1 MAELRAIMS
10 TPVRAT
16 AASLRVFLD
25 RIIDY
30 AGLFAPASL
39 DMTASVKNYS
49 RYLNHPQRWALG
61 RFVLPA
67 ARLDEFMNAQKNIAV
82 EPWQVSGIISGNIQQ
97 DLEAVDT
104 FNRNST
110 CAVMDSVEVRVRNLD
125 EIELVCKHRPRGAIA
140 LYEVSLE
147 QADLLLPILR
157 HIGGS
162 AKLRTG
168 GVVQEAFPA
177 VEQIAGFIARCA
189 ELGVPFKATA
199 GLHHPLHCICPLT
212 YESNSPVATM
222 HGFLNLFTAAA
233 IAWSAVRSG
242 GAVSRKVLA
251 TCLADGARANWRFDE
266 DALTWSGG
274 EEPIRIG
281 IELLRLMRSD
291 FALSFGSCSFEEP
304 LRDLREIDLL

>member
-1 MAELRAIMS
+1 MS

-16 AASLRVFLD
+16 AATLRVFLE

-39 DMTASVKNYS
+39 DMTTSVNNYS

-61 RFVLPA
+61 RFVLPV
-67 ARLDEFMNAQKNIAV
+67 ARLNEFVNAQGIIAAD
-82 EPWQVSGIISGNIQQ
+82 PWQLSGIISAKIEG

-104 FNRNST
+104 FNRKARG
-110 CAVMDSVEVRVRNLD
+110 AVIDSVEVRVRSLD
-125 EIELVCKHRPRGAIA
+125 EIDLVRKNCPQGATA
-140 LYEVSLE
+140 LCEISSE
-147 QADLLLPILR
+147 QADELLPILR
-157 HIGGS
+157 HIGGC

-168 GVVQEAFPA
+168 GVVEDAFPA
-177 VEQIAGFIARCA
+177 VEQVAGFIARCA

-199 GLHHPLHCICPLT
+199 GLHHPLRCIHPLT
-212 YESNSPVATM
+212 HEPNSPAAAM
-222 HGFLNLFTAAA
+222 HGFLNLFTVAA

-242 GAVSRKVLA
+242 GAVSREVLA
-251 TCLADGARANWRFDE
+251 TCLADRERANWHFGE
-266 DALTWSGG
+266 EALTWGGG

-281 IELLRLMRSD
+281 LEALRSMRSR

-304 LRDLREIDLL
+304 LRDMREIDLL